1 MSVNSIGSSVS
12 TLISSLSSNTSG
24 SENNKVYDKMDDNK
38 DGTVSASEK
47 SKYYVSHPAEKIQD
61 EQASAT
67 NKSGYDKNG
76 TTEENT
82 TAAMLNVSA

>member
-1 MSVNSIGSSVS
+1 MSVNSIGSSAS
-12 TLISSLSSNTSG
+12 TLVSSLASNTSG
-24 SENNKVYDKMDDNK
+24 SDKNKVYDKMDENK

-61 EQASAT
+61 EQASA

>member
-24 SENNKVYDKMDDNK
+24 SENNKVYDKMDENK
-38 DGTVSASEK
+38 DGTVSVQEK
-47 SKYYVSHPAEKIQD
+47 SKYYVSHPAEKVQD
-61 EQASAT
+61 EQASA

-82 TAAMLNVSA
+82 TAATVNVSA

>member
-1 MSVNSIGSSVS
+1 MSVNSIGSSAS
-12 TLISSLSSNTSG
+12 TLVSSLASNTSG
-24 SENNKVYDKMDDNK
+24 SENNKVYDKMDENK

-61 EQASAT
+61 EQTSVK
-67 NKSGYDKNG
+67 KSGYDKNG